1 MTKLDKLRFLFYKAR
16 NFAYFE
22 ITPFHRINLFQ
33 NHIRNYFVK
42 RRKKTAFVKLEIKDT
57 YIISLKFRL
66 DRKDNISSLCSSV
79 KLSFKFFE
87 GSFINNRQILKP
99 YFTDRS
105 VRCLSH
111 GALGCALSHIR
122 LWQKIAKSEEGL
134 YLIFEDDVFFSMS
147 FMNSLGMLA
156 NSYPYDCDLFFL
168 GSRNNRPRDI
178 LYITETMF
186 ARCFNPRMGAFAYAL
201 TPNGAR
207 KILSL
212 LIPIDLLCG
221 GIDTALGILVR
232 NKALKSYQF
241 YPTQVFHD
249 NSCASN
255 IFNPSVPNKNLH
267 ESAISDWP
275 IF

>member
-1 MTKLDKLRFLFYKAR
+1 MNKLDRLRFLFYKAR
-16 NFAYFE
+16 NFTYFE

-33 NHIRNYFVK
+33 NHVRNYFFK
-42 RRKKTAFVKLEIKDT
+42 RTNKLVSDKLEIKDA
-57 YIISLKFRL
+57 YVISLEFRL
-66 DRKDNISSLCSSV
+66 DRRDNIRLLFSSAR
-79 KLSFKFFE
+79 LSFKFFE
-87 GSFINNRQILKP
+87 GSFINTRQILKP

-105 VRCLSH
+105 IRCLSH

-122 LWQKIAKSEEGL
+122 LWQKIAESEEGL
-134 YLIFEDDVFFSMS
+134 YLIFEDDVFFGSS
-147 FMNSLGMLA
+147 FIESLGVLA
-156 NSYPYDCDLFFL
+156 KNYPYDCDLFFL

-178 LYITETMF
+178 LYFTENMF

-201 TPNGAR
+201 TPEGAR
-207 KILSL
+207 KILTL
-212 LIPIDLLCG
+212 LLPIDLLCG

-249 NSCASN
+249 NSCPSN
-255 IFNPSVPNKNLH
+255 IFNPSVRNKFLH
-267 ESAISDWP
+267 ENAISDWP